1 MLASFIVGRLLQET
15 LKETTLPF
23 TSFTPF
29 TPGGTE
35 ETGQK
40 AGGAKASSW
49 GSEGSDGGDGGDSG
63 DSGDSGDDCRDDV
76 RVFSAFARVALV
88 GLGSDKLKE
97 RCGGI
102 EMLGMA
108 LEQVRRHER
117 MNE

>member
-15 LKETTLPF
+15 LKEITLS
-23 TSFTPF
+23 SFMQ
-29 TPGGTE
+29 GGTE

-40 AGGAKASSW
+40 KAGGATANSE
-49 GSEGSDGGDGGDSG
+49 GSEGSEGGEG
-63 DSGDSGDDCRDDV
+63 GDDCRDDV

-108 LEQVRRHER
+108 LEQVRRHE
-117 MNE
+117 